1 MPRRLT
7 DRERAER
14 ERERAAARTAETE
27 RRRREA
33 AQRRADLK
41 ADGGEV
47 RAILRGATADQMR
60 RFLEKEMARDAT
72 VLDRFSHV
80 TGITRARRT
89 DYRPRIAALFGRADS
104 QVESRGRA
112 DKADF
117 GGIAKAAKAFEKA
130 GDRGE
135 AARIYIQ
142 LCDAISANIKTSFDS
157 GGHYEAWY
165 ARSVR
170 MLGECARKM
179 DGEKERRAVLSR
191 MVDICIDND
200 PENYD
205 GAYDG
210 ALLDALATP
219 EDAEHVVELVGKRLP
234 RPSAGRGGG
243 GGPMS
248 ASHYRAVTILDL
260 YGKALAAAGGGE
272 RLAKFAARYR
282 NQTIMLRDINARLKD
297 AKSTKQ
303 AMARITAKMMAGRRR
318 RP

>member
-7 DRERAER
+7 DKERAER
-14 ERERAAARTAETE
+14 ERERAAARKAETE
-27 RRRREA
+27 RRRKEA
-33 AQRRADLK
+33 AQRRANLK
-41 ADGGEV
+41 ADKGEV
-47 RAILRGATADQMR
+47 RAILKGATADQMR
-60 RFLEKEMARDAT
+60 RFLEKEMMRDAT

-89 DYRPRIAALFGRADS
+89 DYRPRIAALFSKADS
-104 QVESRGRA
+104 QVESRGWA
-112 DKADF
+112 DNADF

-130 GDRGE
+130 GDRAE

-142 LCDAISANIKTSFDS
+142 LCDAISSNIKSSFDS

-170 MLGECARKM
+170 MLGECAGKM
-179 DGEKERRAVLSR
+179 DDEKERRTVLSR

-205 GAYDG
+205 GEYDG
-210 ALLDALATP
+210 ALFDALATP

-234 RPSAGRGGG
+234 RPSAGRK
-243 GGPMS
+243 GPHS
-248 ASHYRAVTILDL
+248 ASHYRAITILDL

-297 AKSTKQ
+297 AKSMKQ
-303 AMARITAKMMAGRRR
+303 AMAKITAKMMAGRRR

>member
-14 ERERAAARTAETE
+14 ERERAAARKAETE
-27 RRRREA
+27 RRRKEA
-33 AQRRADLK
+33 AQRRANLK
-41 ADGGEV
+41 ADKGEV
-47 RAILRGATADQMR
+47 RAILKGATADQMR

-72 VLDRFSHV
+72 VLDRFSHD

-89 DYRPRIAALFGRADS
+89 DYRPRIAAIFSRADS
-104 QVESRGRA
+104 QVEGRGWA

-117 GGIAKAAKAFEKA
+117 GGVAKAAKGFEKA
-130 GDRGE
+130 GDMDE

-142 LCDAISANIKTSFDS
+142 LCEAISSDIKTSFDS

-179 DGEKERRAVLSR
+179 DDEKARRAILSK
-191 MVDICIDND
+191 MVGICVEND

-205 GAYDG
+205 EEYDD
-210 ALLDALATP
+210 ALLGALATP
-219 EDAEHVVELVGKRLP
+219 EDAEHVVGEVGKRLP
-234 RPSAGRGGG
+234 RPSAGKGGAR
-243 GGPMS
+243 S
-248 ASHYRAVTILDL
+248 ASYYRSITIINL

-272 RLAKFAARYR
+272 RLAKFAARYG
-282 NQTIMLRDINARLKD
+282 NQTAMVRDINARLKD
-297 AKSTKQ
+297 AKSMKR
-303 AMARITAKMMAGRRR
+303 AMDGIMAKMLAGRRR

>member
-7 DRERAER
+7 DKERAER
-14 ERERAAARTAETE
+14 ERERAAARKAETE
-27 RRRREA
+27 RRRKEA
-33 AQRRADLK
+33 AQRRANLK
-41 ADGGEV
+41 ADKGEV
-47 RAILRGATADQMR
+47 RAILKGATADQMR
-60 RFLEKEMARDAT
+60 RFLEKEMMRDAT

-89 DYRPRIAALFGRADS
+89 DYRPRIAALFSKADS
-104 QVESRGRA
+104 QVEGRGWA
-112 DKADF
+112 DNADF

-130 GDRGE
+130 GDRAE

-142 LCDAISANIKTSFDS
+142 LCDAISSNIKTSFDS

-170 MLGECARKM
+170 MLGECAQKM
-179 DGEKERRAVLSR
+179 DGEKERRAVISR

-200 PENYD
+200 PENYENE
-205 GAYDG
+205 YDD

-219 EDAEHVVELVGKRLP
+219 EDAEYVVELVGKRLP
-234 RPSAGRGGG
+234 RPSKKGASR
-243 GGPMS
+243 S
-248 ASHYRAVTILDL
+248 ASYYRAITILNL

-272 RLAKFAARYR
+272 RLAKFAAKYGS
-282 NQTIMLRDINARLKD
+282 QTTMLHDINARLKD
-297 AKSTKQ
+297 AKSMRQT
-303 AMARITAKMMAGRRR
+303 MARITARIMAGRRR

>member
-7 DRERAER
+7 DKERAER
-14 ERERAAARTAETE
+14 ERERAAARKAETE
-27 RRRREA
+27 RRRKEA
-33 AQRRADLK
+33 AQRRANLK
-41 ADGGEV
+41 ADKGEV
-47 RAILRGATADQMR
+47 RAILKGATADQMR
-60 RFLEKEMARDAT
+60 RFLEKEMMRDAT

-89 DYRPRIAALFGRADS
+89 DYRPRIAALFSKADS
-104 QVESRGRA
+104 QVEGRGWA
-112 DKADF
+112 DNADF

-130 GDRGE
+130 GDRAE

-142 LCDAISANIKTSFDS
+142 LCDAISSNIKTSFDS

-170 MLGECARKM
+170 MLGECAQKM
-179 DGEKERRAVLSR
+179 DGEKERRAVISR

-200 PENYD
+200 PENYENE
-205 GAYDG
+205 YDD

-219 EDAEHVVELVGKRLP
+219 EDAEYVVELVGKRLP
-234 RPSAGRGGG
+234 RPSKKGAPR
-243 GGPMS
+243 S
-248 ASHYRAVTILDL
+248 ASYYRAITILNL

-272 RLAKFAARYR
+272 RLAKFAAKYGS
-282 NQTIMLRDINARLKD
+282 QTNMLHDINARLKD
-297 AKSTKQ
+297 AKSMKQ
-303 AMARITAKMMAGRRR
+303 AMARITARMMAGRRR